1 MTSRPY
7 LLFDAGGT
15 LVFPE
20 HALIAKFANQTGL
33 EVSAQELEKAHA
45 RLFRDFD
52 QQVADRHQL
61 PPIDYYPDLFRLV
74 SDDPHKAQAAA
85 KRVKEYDQQ
94 RSLWMETPTW
104 VRESLEHL
112 RQQGYQM
119 SVISNSDGRV
129 EAILN
134 KLGLRDYF
142 EIVIDSQIVGV
153 EKPEQEIFGLAL
165 DELNLMPENAL
176 YIGDIYFV
184 DVWGAN
190 QSQIAAVHLDLMNF
204 YSDWPGAR
212 IPNIQY
218 LPDWLAQLNG
228 NLHDEI
234 LFPARDF
241 TFN

>member
-1 MTSRPY
+1 MTSKPY

-20 HALIAKFANQTGL
+20 HTVTAKLASETGL
-33 EVSAQELEKAHA
+33 EVSAQELAKAHA

-52 QQVADRHQL
+52 QQIADKHHF
-61 PPIDYYPDLFRLV
+61 PPIEYYPDLFKLV
-74 SDDPHKAQAAA
+74 SDDHHKAQVAA

-94 RSLWMETPTW
+94 RSLWMESPLW
-104 VRESLEHL
+104 VRESLEQL

-129 EAILN
+129 EAILSE
-134 KLGLRDYF
+134 LGLRDFF

-153 EKPEQEIFGLAL
+153 EKPEQKIFNLAL
-165 DELNLMPENAL
+165 DELNLKPENAL

-212 IPNIQY
+212 IPSIQH

-228 NLHDEI
+228 NLHNEN
-234 LFPARDF
+234 LFPARDLR
-241 TFN
+241 FN